1 MKNKTIKKYILSL
14 IILLIFIVSLI
25 FILNRYEYKMYTKNY
40 NDKINLIISNIKNRY
55 PNIEESDIIE
65 IINNEEDSEDILS
78 KYGIDSITK
87 NDKVNNKIRIISLII
102 IITFDSLIILIFYLY
117 DKNKSKKI
125 KEITKMISKINNRQ
139 FDIDINDFNEGELS
153 ILKNEIS
160 KTTIMLRQVADNSVK
175 DKLNLK
181 DSLGDISHQLKTPL
195 TSITIMI
202 DNILDSPDMDEK
214 TRKKFLINIKREI
227 LNINFLVMS
236 LLKLSKFDANVVKF
250 NKESV
255 YLKDIII
262 ESIKNVSM
270 IKELKNI
277 TIKVSG
283 DDDIKLLCDFK
294 WQVESITNI
303 LKNSIE
309 HTSEYGTVEV
319 NYSENKL
326 YTRILIKDNGKGI
339 NSDDLPHI
347 FDRFYKG
354 ENGSDDSF
362 GIGLSLSKTII
373 EKEGGSI
380 TVKSTPNIGTI
391 FTIKYLKKT
400 KNIEI

>member
-14 IILLIFIVSLI
+14 IILLIFNVSLI

-40 NDKINLIISNIKNRY
+40 NDKINSIISSIKNKY

-65 IINNEEDSEDILS
+65 IINSEEDSEDILS

-87 NDKVNNKIRIISLII
+87 NDKVNNKVRIISLII

-125 KEITKMISKINNRQ
+125 KEITKMMSKINNRQ

-202 DNILDSPDMDEK
+202 DNILDNPDMNEK

-283 DDDIKLLCDFK
+283 DDNIKLLCDFK

-339 NSDDLPHI
+339 NSGDLPHI

-391 FTIKYLKKT
+391 FTIKYLK
-400 KNIEI
+400 

>member
-14 IILLIFIVSLI
+14 IILLIFNVSLI

-40 NDKINLIISNIKNRY
+40 NDKINSIISNIKNKY
-55 PNIEESDIIE
+55 PDIEESDIIE

-160 KTTIMLRQVADNSVK
+160 KTTTMLRQVADNSVK

-202 DNILDSPDMDEK
+202 DNILDNPDMDEK
-214 TRKKFLINIKREI
+214 TRKRFLINIKREI

-236 LLKLSKFDANVVKF
+236 LLKLSKFDANVVRF

-255 YLKDIII
+255 YLKDIIK

-283 DDDIKLLCDFK
+283 DDNIKLLCDFK

-354 ENGSDDSF
+354 KNGSDDSF

-391 FTIKYLKKT
+391 FTIKYLK
-400 KNIEI
+400 

>member
-14 IILLIFIVSLI
+14 IILLIFNVSLI

-40 NDKINLIISNIKNRY
+40 NDKINSIISNIKNKY
-55 PNIEESDIIE
+55 PNIEESDIVE

-160 KTTIMLRQVADNSVK
+160 KTTTMLRQVADNSVK

-283 DDDIKLLCDFK
+283 DDNIKLLCDFK

-354 ENGSDDSF
+354 KNGSDDSF

-391 FTIKYLKKT
+391 FTIKYLK
-400 KNIEI
+400 

>member
-1 MKNKTIKKYILSL
+1 MKNRRIKKYIISFL
-14 IILLIFIVSLI
+14 ILLIANVLLLFII
-25 FILNRYEYKMYTKNY
+25 NKYEYKTYTNNY
-40 NDKINLIISNIKNRY
+40 NNKINIIINNIKEKY
-55 PNIEESDIIE
+55 PDIKESDIIE
-65 IINNEEDSEDILS
+65 ILNTETNNIDILD
-78 KYGIDSITK
+78 KYGINDNNGIIENDNFNKRIT
-87 NDKVNNKIRIISLII
+87 IISLLLTILFDII
-102 IITFDSLIILIFYLY
+102 IILIFYIY
-117 DKNKSKKI
+117 DKNNSKKI
-125 KEITKMISKINNRQ
+125 NEITKMISKINNRQ
-139 FDIDINDFNEGELS
+139 FDIDINDFKEGELS

-160 KTTIMLRQVADNSVK
+160 KTTTMLRQVADNSIK
-175 DKLNLK
+175 DKINLK

-202 DNILDSPDMDEK
+202 DNILDNPNMDEK
-214 TRKKFLINIKREI
+214 TRKIFLINIKREI
-227 LNINFLVMS
+227 ININFLVMS
-236 LLKLSKFDANVVKF
+236 LLKLSKFDANVIKF
-250 NKESV
+250 NKEEV
-255 YLKDIII
+255 YIKDIIN

-277 TIKVSG
+277 SIKVSG
-283 DDDIKLLCDFK
+283 DDNIKLLCDYK

-309 HTSEYGTVEV
+309 HTNEYGVVEI

-339 NSDDLPHI
+339 DNEDLPHI

-354 ENGSDDSF
+354 KNGSEDSI

-380 TVKSTPNIGTI
+380 TAKSTPNIGTV
-391 FTIKYLKKT
+391 FTIKYLK
-400 KNIEI
+400 

>member
-14 IILLIFIVSLI
+14 IILLIFNVSLI
-25 FILNRYEYKMYTKNY
+25 FILNRYEYKMYAKNY
-40 NDKINLIISNIKNRY
+40 NDKINSIISNIKNKY

-283 DDDIKLLCDFK
+283 DDNIKLLCDFK

-354 ENGSDDSF
+354 KNGSDDSF

-391 FTIKYLKKT
+391 FTIKYLK
-400 KNIEI
+400 

>member
-14 IILLIFIVSLI
+14 IILLIFNVSLI

-40 NDKINLIISNIKNRY
+40 NDKINSIISNIKNRY

-87 NDKVNNKIRIISLII
+87 NDKVNNRIRIISLII

-202 DNILDSPDMDEK
+202 DNILDSPDMNEK

-283 DDDIKLLCDFK
+283 DDNIKLLCDFK

-354 ENGSDDSF
+354 KNGSDDSF
-362 GIGLSLSKTII
+362 GIGLSLLKTII

-391 FTIKYLKKT
+391 FTIKYLK
-400 KNIEI
+400 

>member
-14 IILLIFIVSLI
+14 IILLIFNVSLI

-40 NDKINLIISNIKNRY
+40 NDKINSIISNIKNKY

-202 DNILDSPDMDEK
+202 DNILDNPDMNEK

-283 DDDIKLLCDFK
+283 DDNIKLLCDFK

-354 ENGSDDSF
+354 KNGSDDSF

-391 FTIKYLKKT
+391 FTIKYLK
-400 KNIEI
+400 

>member
-14 IILLIFIVSLI
+14 IILLIFNVSLI

-40 NDKINLIISNIKNRY
+40 NDKINSIISNIKNRY

-202 DNILDSPDMDEK
+202 DNILDNPDMDEK
-214 TRKKFLINIKREI
+214 TRKRFLINIKREI

-236 LLKLSKFDANVVKF
+236 LLKLSKFDANVVRF

-255 YLKDIII
+255 YLKDIIK

-283 DDDIKLLCDFK
+283 DDNIKLLCDFK

-309 HTSEYGTVEV
+309 HTKEYGIVEV

-326 YTRILIKDNGKGI
+326 YTRILIKNNGKGI
-339 NSDDLPHI
+339 DSDDLPHI

-391 FTIKYLKKT
+391 FTIKYLK
-400 KNIEI
+400 

>member
-14 IILLIFIVSLI
+14 IILLIFNVSLI

-40 NDKINLIISNIKNRY
+40 NDKINSIISNIKNKY

-160 KTTIMLRQVADNSVK
+160 KTTTMLRQVADNSVK

-202 DNILDSPDMDEK
+202 DNILDSPDMNEK

-283 DDDIKLLCDFK
+283 DDNIKLLCDFK

-354 ENGSDDSF
+354 KNGSDDSF

-391 FTIKYLKKT
+391 FTIKYLK
-400 KNIEI
+400 

>member
-14 IILLIFIVSLI
+14 IILLIFNVSLI

-40 NDKINLIISNIKNRY
+40 NDKINSIISNIKNRY

-87 NDKVNNKIRIISLII
+87 NVKVNNKIRIISLII

-160 KTTIMLRQVADNSVK
+160 KTTTMLRQVADNSVK

-283 DDDIKLLCDFK
+283 DDNIKLLCDFK

-354 ENGSDDSF
+354 KNGSDDSF

-391 FTIKYLKKT
+391 FTIKYLK
-400 KNIEI
+400 

>member
-14 IILLIFIVSLI
+14 IILLILNISLI

-40 NDKINLIISNIKNRY
+40 NDKINSIISNIKNKY
-55 PNIEESDIIE
+55 PDIEESDIIE

-78 KYGIDSITK
+78 KYGIDSITL

-160 KTTIMLRQVADNSVK
+160 KTTIMLRQVADNSIN

-202 DNILDSPDMDEK
+202 DNILDNPDMDEN
-214 TRKKFLINIKREI
+214 TRKRFLINIKREI

-283 DDDIKLLCDFK
+283 DDNIKLLCDFK

-309 HTSEYGTVEV
+309 HTKEYGIVEV

-339 NSDDLPHI
+339 DNDDLPHI

-391 FTIKYLKKT
+391 FTIKYLK
-400 KNIEI
+400 

>member
-14 IILLIFIVSLI
+14 IILLIFNVSLI

-40 NDKINLIISNIKNRY
+40 NDKINSIISNIKNRY

-65 IINNEEDSEDILS
+65 IINNEKDSEDILS

-160 KTTIMLRQVADNSVK
+160 KTTTMLRQVADNSVK

-283 DDDIKLLCDFK
+283 DDNIKLLCDFK

-339 NSDDLPHI
+339 DSGDLPHI

-354 ENGSDDSF
+354 KNGSDDSF

-391 FTIKYLKKT
+391 FTIKYLK
-400 KNIEI
+400 

>member
-1 MKNKTIKKYILSL
+1 MKNKSIKKYILSL
-14 IILLIFIVSLI
+14 IILLILNVSLI

-40 NDKINLIISNIKNRY
+40 NNKINTIITNIKNKY
-55 PNIEESDIIE
+55 PDIEESDIIE
-65 IINNEEDSEDILS
+65 IINSEQDSEDILNN
-78 KYGIDSITK
+78 YGINSITK
-87 NDKVNNKIRIISLII
+87 NDKLNNKITIISLILI
-102 IITFDSLIILIFYLY
+102 IIFDSLIILIFYLY

-160 KTTIMLRQVADNSVK
+160 KTTTMLRQVADNSVK

-202 DNILDSPDMDEK
+202 DNILDNPDMDEK

-255 YLKDIII
+255 YLKDIIN

-283 DDDIKLLCDFK
+283 DDNIKLLCDFK

-309 HTSEYGTVEV
+309 HTNEYGIVEV

-339 NSDDLPHI
+339 DDNDLPHI

-354 ENGSDDSF
+354 KDNNTDSI

-391 FTIKYLKKT
+391 FTIKYLK
-400 KNIEI
+400 

>member
-14 IILLIFIVSLI
+14 IILLIFNVSLI

-40 NDKINLIISNIKNRY
+40 NDKINSIISNIKNKY

-87 NDKVNNKIRIISLII
+87 NDKVNNKVRIISLII

-160 KTTIMLRQVADNSVK
+160 KTTTMLRQVADNSVK

-202 DNILDSPDMDEK
+202 DNILDNPDMNEK

-283 DDDIKLLCDFK
+283 DDNIKLLCDFK

-354 ENGSDDSF
+354 KNGSDDSF

-391 FTIKYLKKT
+391 FTIKYLK
-400 KNIEI
+400 

>member
-14 IILLIFIVSLI
+14 IILLIFNISLI

-40 NDKINLIISNIKNRY
+40 NDKINSIISNIKNKY

-87 NDKVNNKIRIISLII
+87 NDKVNNKLRIISLII

-202 DNILDSPDMDEK
+202 DNILDNPDMDEK
-214 TRKKFLINIKREI
+214 TRKRFLINIKREI

-236 LLKLSKFDANVVKF
+236 LLKLSKFDANVVRF

-255 YLKDIII
+255 YLKDIIK

-283 DDDIKLLCDFK
+283 DDNIKLLCDFK

-303 LKNSIE
+303 LKNFIE
-309 HTSEYGTVEV
+309 HTKEYGIVEV

-339 NSDDLPHI
+339 DSDDLPHI

-391 FTIKYLKKT
+391 FTIKYLK
-400 KNIEI
+400 

>member
-1 MKNKTIKKYILSL
+1 MFRDNQNKKLLTIQLTIVFISIILVKVLSL
-14 IILLIFIVSLI
+14 PTKTLLLLTSSLLISYIVTWIYLYKQS
-25 FILNRYEYKMYTKNY
+25 NR
-40 NDKINLIISNIKNRY
+40 IKN
-55 PNIEESDIIE
+55 
-65 IINNEEDSEDILS
+65 LS
-78 KYGIDSITK
+78 KYMNNILNNNYSLDIREYEEGDLSNLK
-87 NDKVNNKIRIISLII
+87 NDIYKMTVKLKEQSDL
-102 IITFDSLIILIFYLY
+102 
-117 DKNKSKKI
+117 SKKD
-125 KEITKMISKINNRQ
+125 KKYLEEI
-139 FDIDINDFNEGELS
+139 LS
-153 ILKNEIS
+153 
-160 KTTIMLRQVADNSVK
+160 
-175 DKLNLK
+175 
-181 DSLGDISHQLKTPL
+181 DISHQLKTPL

-202 DNILDSPDMDEK
+202 DNILDNPDMDEK

-283 DDDIKLLCDFK
+283 DDNIKLLCDFK

-354 ENGSDDSF
+354 KNGSDDSF

-391 FTIKYLKKT
+391 FTIKYLK
-400 KNIEI
+400 

>member
-14 IILLIFIVSLI
+14 IILLIFNISLI

-40 NDKINLIISNIKNRY
+40 NDKINSIISNIKNKY

-202 DNILDSPDMDEK
+202 DNILDNPDMDEK
-214 TRKKFLINIKREI
+214 IRKKFLINIKREI

-283 DDDIKLLCDFK
+283 DDNIKLLCDFK

-339 NSDDLPHI
+339 DSDDLPHI

-354 ENGSDDSF
+354 KNGSDDSF

-391 FTIKYLKKT
+391 FTIKYLK
-400 KNIEI
+400 

>member
-14 IILLIFIVSLI
+14 IILLIFNVSLI

-40 NDKINLIISNIKNRY
+40 NDKINSIISNIKNRY

-78 KYGIDSITK
+78 NYGIDSITK

-160 KTTIMLRQVADNSVK
+160 KTTTMLRQVADNSVK

-202 DNILDSPDMDEK
+202 DNILDSPDMNEK

-283 DDDIKLLCDFK
+283 DDNIKLLCDFK

-339 NSDDLPHI
+339 DSGDLPHI

-391 FTIKYLKKT
+391 FTIKYLK
-400 KNIEI
+400 

>member
-1 MKNKTIKKYILSL
+1 MKNRRIKKYIISFL
-14 IILLIFIVSLI
+14 ILLIANVLLLFII
-25 FILNRYEYKMYTKNY
+25 NKYEYKTYTNNY
-40 NDKINLIISNIKNRY
+40 NNKINIIINNIKEKY
-55 PNIEESDIIE
+55 PDIKESDIIE
-65 IINNEEDSEDILS
+65 ILNTETNNIDILD
-78 KYGIDSITK
+78 KYGINDNNGIIENDNFNKRIT
-87 NDKVNNKIRIISLII
+87 IISLLLTILFDII
-102 IITFDSLIILIFYLY
+102 IILIFYIY
-117 DKNKSKKI
+117 DKNNSKKI
-125 KEITKMISKINNRQ
+125 NEITKMISKINNRQ
-139 FDIDINDFNEGELS
+139 FDIDINDFKEGELS

-160 KTTIMLRQVADNSVK
+160 KTTTMLRQVADNSIK
-175 DKLNLK
+175 DKINLK

-202 DNILDSPDMDEK
+202 DNILDNPNMDEK
-214 TRKKFLINIKREI
+214 TRKTFLINIKREI
-227 LNINFLVMS
+227 ININFLVMS

-250 NKESV
+250 NKEEV
-255 YLKDIII
+255 YIKDIIN

-277 TIKVSG
+277 SIKVSG
-283 DDDIKLLCDFK
+283 DDNIKLLCDYK

-309 HTSEYGTVEV
+309 HTNEYGVVEI

-339 NSDDLPHI
+339 DNEDLPHI

-354 ENGSDDSF
+354 KNGSEDSI

-380 TVKSTPNIGTI
+380 TAKITPNIGTV
-391 FTIKYLKKT
+391 FTIKYLK
-400 KNIEI
+400 

>member
-14 IILLIFIVSLI
+14 IILLIFNVSLI

-40 NDKINLIISNIKNRY
+40 NDKINSIISNIKNKY
-55 PNIEESDIIE
+55 PDIAESDIIE
-65 IINNEEDSEDILS
+65 IINNEEDCEDILS

-160 KTTIMLRQVADNSVK
+160 KTTTMLRQVADNSVK

-202 DNILDSPDMDEK
+202 DNILDNPDMDEK
-214 TRKKFLINIKREI
+214 IRKKFLINIKREI

-283 DDDIKLLCDFK
+283 DDNIKLLCDFK

-309 HTSEYGTVEV
+309 HTKEYGIVEV

-339 NSDDLPHI
+339 DSDDLPHI

-354 ENGSDDSF
+354 KNGSDDSF

-391 FTIKYLKKT
+391 FTIKYLK
-400 KNIEI
+400 

>member
-14 IILLIFIVSLI
+14 IILLIFNVSLI
-25 FILNRYEYKMYTKNY
+25 FILNRYEYKIYAKNY
-40 NDKINLIISNIKNRY
+40 NDKINSIISNIKNRY

-202 DNILDSPDMDEK
+202 DNILDSPDMNEK

-283 DDDIKLLCDFK
+283 DDNIKLLCDFK

-339 NSDDLPHI
+339 DSGDLPHI

-354 ENGSDDSF
+354 KNGSDDSF

-391 FTIKYLKKT
+391 FTIKYLK
-400 KNIEI
+400 

>member
-14 IILLIFIVSLI
+14 IILLIFNVSLI

-40 NDKINLIISNIKNRY
+40 NDKINSIISNIKNKY

-87 NDKVNNKIRIISLII
+87 NDKVNNKLRIISLII

-160 KTTIMLRQVADNSVK
+160 KTTTMLRQVADNSVK

-202 DNILDSPDMDEK
+202 DNILDNPDMDEK

-283 DDDIKLLCDFK
+283 DDNIKLLCDFK
-294 WQVESITNI
+294 WQVESIINI

-339 NSDDLPHI
+339 DSGDLPHI

-391 FTIKYLKKT
+391 FTIKYLK
-400 KNIEI
+400 

>member
-14 IILLIFIVSLI
+14 IILLILNISLI

-40 NDKINLIISNIKNRY
+40 NDKINTIISNIKNKY
-55 PNIEESDIIE
+55 PDIEESDIIE

-78 KYGIDSITK
+78 KYGINSITK

-160 KTTIMLRQVADNSVK
+160 KTTIMLRQVADNSIN

-202 DNILDSPDMDEK
+202 DNILDNPDMDEK
-214 TRKKFLINIKREI
+214 TRKRFLINIKREI

-255 YLKDIII
+255 YLKDIIN

-283 DDDIKLLCDFK
+283 DDNIKLLCDFK

-309 HTSEYGTVEV
+309 HTKEYGIVEV

-339 NSDDLPHI
+339 DSDDLPHI

-354 ENGSDDSF
+354 KNGSNDSF

-391 FTIKYLKKT
+391 FTIKYLK
-400 KNIEI
+400 

>member
-14 IILLIFIVSLI
+14 IILLIFNVSLI

-40 NDKINLIISNIKNRY
+40 NDKINSIISNIKNKY

-87 NDKVNNKIRIISLII
+87 NDKVNNKLRIISLII

-160 KTTIMLRQVADNSVK
+160 KTTTMLRQVADNSVK

-202 DNILDSPDMDEK
+202 DNILDNPDMDEK

-283 DDDIKLLCDFK
+283 DDNIKLLCDFK

-339 NSDDLPHI
+339 DSDDLPHI

-354 ENGSDDSF
+354 KNGSDDSF

-391 FTIKYLKKT
+391 FTIKYLK
-400 KNIEI
+400 

>member
-14 IILLIFIVSLI
+14 IILLIFNISLI

-40 NDKINLIISNIKNRY
+40 NDKINSIISNIKNKY

-87 NDKVNNKIRIISLII
+87 NDKVNNKVRIISLII

-160 KTTIMLRQVADNSVK
+160 KTTIMLRQVADNSIN

-202 DNILDSPDMDEK
+202 DNILDNPDMDEK
-214 TRKKFLINIKREI
+214 TRKRFLINIKREI

-255 YLKDIII
+255 YLKDIIN

-283 DDDIKLLCDFK
+283 DDNIKLLCDFK

-339 NSDDLPHI
+339 DSDDLPHI

-354 ENGSDDSF
+354 KNGSNDSF

-391 FTIKYLKKT
+391 FTIKYLK
-400 KNIEI
+400 

>member
-14 IILLIFIVSLI
+14 IILLIFNVSLI

-40 NDKINLIISNIKNRY
+40 NDKINSIISNIKNKY

-391 FTIKYLKKT
+391 FTIKYLK
-400 KNIEI
+400 

>member
-14 IILLIFIVSLI
+14 IILLIFNVSLI
-25 FILNRYEYKMYTKNY
+25 FILNRYEYKMYAKNY
-40 NDKINLIISNIKNRY
+40 NDKINSIISNIKNKY

-283 DDDIKLLCDFK
+283 DDNIKLLCDFK

-339 NSDDLPHI
+339 DSDDLPHI

-391 FTIKYLKKT
+391 FTIKYLK
-400 KNIEI
+400 

>member
-14 IILLIFIVSLI
+14 IILLIFNISLI

-40 NDKINLIISNIKNRY
+40 NDKINSIISNIKNKY

-87 NDKVNNKIRIISLII
+87 NDKVNNKLRIISLII

-125 KEITKMISKINNRQ
+125 KEITQMISKINNRQ

-202 DNILDSPDMDEK
+202 DNILDNPDMDEK
-214 TRKKFLINIKREI
+214 TRKRFLINIKREI

-236 LLKLSKFDANVVKF
+236 LLKLSKFDANVVRF

-255 YLKDIII
+255 YLKDIIK

-283 DDDIKLLCDFK
+283 DDNIKLLCDFK

-309 HTSEYGTVEV
+309 HTKEYGIVEV

-339 NSDDLPHI
+339 DSDDLPHI

-391 FTIKYLKKT
+391 FTIKYLK
-400 KNIEI
+400 

>member
-14 IILLIFIVSLI
+14 IILLIFNVSLI

-40 NDKINLIISNIKNRY
+40 NDKINSIISNIKNKY
-55 PNIEESDIIE
+55 PDIEESDIIE

-78 KYGIDSITK
+78 KYGINSITK

-160 KTTIMLRQVADNSVK
+160 KTTIMLRQVADNSIN

-202 DNILDSPDMDEK
+202 DNILDNPDMDEK
-214 TRKKFLINIKREI
+214 TRKRFLINIKREI

-255 YLKDIII
+255 YLKDIIN

-283 DDDIKLLCDFK
+283 DDNIKLLCDFK

-309 HTSEYGTVEV
+309 HTKEYGIVEV

-339 NSDDLPHI
+339 DNDDLPHI

-354 ENGSDDSF
+354 KNGSNDSF

-391 FTIKYLKKT
+391 FTIKYLK
-400 KNIEI
+400 

>member
-14 IILLIFIVSLI
+14 IILLIFNVSLI

-40 NDKINLIISNIKNRY
+40 NDKINSIISNIKNKY

-78 KYGIDSITK
+78 NYGIDSITK
-87 NDKVNNKIRIISLII
+87 NDKVNNKVRIISLII

-160 KTTIMLRQVADNSVK
+160 KTTTMLRQVADNSVK

-283 DDDIKLLCDFK
+283 DDNIKLLCDFK

-339 NSDDLPHI
+339 DSDDLPHI

-354 ENGSDDSF
+354 KNGSDDSF

-391 FTIKYLKKT
+391 FTIKYLK
-400 KNIEI
+400 

>member
-14 IILLIFIVSLI
+14 IILLIFNVSLI

-40 NDKINLIISNIKNRY
+40 NDKINSIISNIKNRY

-78 KYGIDSITK
+78 NYGIDSITK

-160 KTTIMLRQVADNSVK
+160 KTTTMLRQVADNSVN

-202 DNILDSPDMDEK
+202 DNILDNPDMNEK

-283 DDDIKLLCDFK
+283 DDNIKLSCDFK

-339 NSDDLPHI
+339 KSDDLPHI

-354 ENGSDDSF
+354 KNGSDDSF

-391 FTIKYLKKT
+391 FTIKYLK
-400 KNIEI
+400 

>member
-14 IILLIFIVSLI
+14 IILLIFNISLI

-40 NDKINLIISNIKNRY
+40 NDKINLIISNIKNKY

-87 NDKVNNKIRIISLII
+87 NDKVNNKLRIISLII

-202 DNILDSPDMDEK
+202 DNILDNPDMDEK
-214 TRKKFLINIKREI
+214 TRKRFLINIKREI

-236 LLKLSKFDANVVKF
+236 LLKLSKFDANVVRF

-255 YLKDIII
+255 YLKDIIK

-283 DDDIKLLCDFK
+283 DDNIKLLCDFK

-309 HTSEYGTVEV
+309 HTKEYGIVEV

-339 NSDDLPHI
+339 DSDDLPHI

-391 FTIKYLKKT
+391 FTIKYLK
-400 KNIEI
+400 

>member
-14 IILLIFIVSLI
+14 IILLIFNVSLI

-40 NDKINLIISNIKNRY
+40 NDKINSIISNIKNKY

-102 IITFDSLIILIFYLY
+102 IITFDLLIILIFYLY

-160 KTTIMLRQVADNSVK
+160 KTTTMLRQVADNSVK

-202 DNILDSPDMDEK
+202 DNILDNPDMDEK

-283 DDDIKLLCDFK
+283 DDNIKLLCDFK

-339 NSDDLPHI
+339 DSGDLPHI

-354 ENGSDDSF
+354 KNGSDDSF
-362 GIGLSLSKTII
+362 GLGLSLSKTII

-391 FTIKYLKKT
+391 FTIKYLK
-400 KNIEI
+400 

>member
-14 IILLIFIVSLI
+14 IILLIFNVSLI

-40 NDKINLIISNIKNRY
+40 NDKINSIISNIKNKY

-87 NDKVNNKIRIISLII
+87 NDKVNNKLRIISLII

-160 KTTIMLRQVADNSVK
+160 KTTTMLRQVADNSVK

-202 DNILDSPDMDEK
+202 DNILDSPDMNEK

-283 DDDIKLLCDFK
+283 DDNIKLLCDFK

-354 ENGSDDSF
+354 KNGSDDSF

-391 FTIKYLKKT
+391 FTIKYLK
-400 KNIEI
+400 

>member
-14 IILLIFIVSLI
+14 IILLIFNVSLI
-25 FILNRYEYKMYTKNY
+25 FILNRYEYKMYAKNY
-40 NDKINLIISNIKNRY
+40 NDKINSIISNIKNKY

-87 NDKVNNKIRIISLII
+87 NDKVNNKVRIISLII

-202 DNILDSPDMDEK
+202 DNILDSPDMNEK

-283 DDDIKLLCDFK
+283 DDNIKLLCDFK

-339 NSDDLPHI
+339 DSGDLPHI

-391 FTIKYLKKT
+391 FTIKYLK
-400 KNIEI
+400 

>member
-1 MKNKTIKKYILSL
+1 MKNKIIKKYILSL
-14 IILLIFIVSLI
+14 IILLIFNVSLI
-25 FILNRYEYKMYTKNY
+25 FILNRYEYKTYTKNY
-40 NDKINLIISNIKNRY
+40 NNKINTIISNIKNKY
-55 PNIEESDIIE
+55 PDIEESDIIE
-65 IINNEEDSEDILS
+65 IINSEQDSEDILS
-78 KYGIDSITK
+78 NYGIDSITK

-139 FDIDINDFNEGELS
+139 FDININDFNEGELS

-160 KTTIMLRQVADNSVK
+160 KTTIMLRQVADNSIN

-202 DNILDSPDMDEK
+202 DNILDNPDMDEN
-214 TRKKFLINIKREI
+214 TRRKFLINIKREI

-255 YLKDIII
+255 YLKDIIN

-283 DDDIKLLCDFK
+283 DDNIKLLCDFK
-294 WQVESITNI
+294 WQIESITNI

-339 NSDDLPHI
+339 DSDDLPHI

-354 ENGSDDSF
+354 KNGSNDSF

-391 FTIKYLKKT
+391 FTIKYLK
-400 KNIEI
+400 

>member
-14 IILLIFIVSLI
+14 IILLIFNVSLI

-40 NDKINLIISNIKNRY
+40 NDKINSIISNIKNKY

-102 IITFDSLIILIFYLY
+102 IITFDLLIILIFYLY

-160 KTTIMLRQVADNSVK
+160 KTTTMLRQVADNSVK

-181 DSLGDISHQLKTPL
+181 DSLGNISHQLKTPL

-202 DNILDSPDMDEK
+202 DNILDNPDMDEK

-283 DDDIKLLCDFK
+283 DDNIKLLCDFK

-339 NSDDLPHI
+339 DSGDLPHI

-354 ENGSDDSF
+354 KNGNADSF

-391 FTIKYLKKT
+391 FTIKYLK
-400 KNIEI
+400 

>member
-14 IILLIFIVSLI
+14 IILLIFNVSLI

-40 NDKINLIISNIKNRY
+40 NDKINSIISNIKKKY

-87 NDKVNNKIRIISLII
+87 NDKVNNNIKIISLII

-160 KTTIMLRQVADNSVK
+160 KTTIMLRQVADNSIN

-202 DNILDSPDMDEK
+202 DNILDNPDMDEK
-214 TRKKFLINIKREI
+214 TRKRFLINIKREI

-283 DDDIKLLCDFK
+283 DDNIKLLCDFK

-391 FTIKYLKKT
+391 FTIKYLK
-400 KNIEI
+400 

>member
-14 IILLIFIVSLI
+14 IILLIFNVSLI

-40 NDKINLIISNIKNRY
+40 NDKINSIISNIKNKY

-87 NDKVNNKIRIISLII
+87 NDKVNNKLRIISLII

-160 KTTIMLRQVADNSVK
+160 KTTTMLRQVADNSVK

-202 DNILDSPDMDEK
+202 DNILDNPDMNEK

-270 IKELKNI
+270 RKELKNI

-283 DDDIKLLCDFK
+283 DDNIKLLCDFK

-339 NSDDLPHI
+339 DSDDLPHI

-391 FTIKYLKKT
+391 FTIKYLK
-400 KNIEI
+400 

>member
-14 IILLIFIVSLI
+14 IILLIFNVSLI

-40 NDKINLIISNIKNRY
+40 NDKINSIISNIKNKY

-160 KTTIMLRQVADNSVK
+160 KTTTMLRQVADNSVK

-202 DNILDSPDMDEK
+202 DNILDNPDMDEK
-214 TRKKFLINIKREI
+214 IRKKFLINIKREI

-283 DDDIKLLCDFK
+283 DDNIKLLCDFK

-354 ENGSDDSF
+354 ENGSADSF

-391 FTIKYLKKT
+391 FTIKYLK
-400 KNIEI
+400 